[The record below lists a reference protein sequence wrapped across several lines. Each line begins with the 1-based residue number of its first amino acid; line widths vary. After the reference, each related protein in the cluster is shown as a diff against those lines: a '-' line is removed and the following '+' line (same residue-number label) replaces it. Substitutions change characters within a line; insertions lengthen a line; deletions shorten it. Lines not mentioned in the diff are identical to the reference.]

1 MRFKTTHNIFKDFG
15 EHFDENWMDSNTII
29 TPPKTNWDYKR
40 PMQIEDVNLWEVV
53 YEQGGAVGVYAS
65 WDPYA
70 EFYMIRV
77 GWFLEAQ
84 GYGAEI
90 YYGPGSM
97 NKMIKRAKELNIPI
111 STNNV
116 WIDPNDMWLYT
127 EA

>member
-15 EHFDENWMDSNTII
+15 EHFDPNWMDSNKII
-29 TPPKTNWDYKR
+29 TPPKKDWDYKR
-40 PMQIEDVNLWEVV
+40 QMQIEDVNLWEVI
-53 YEQGGAVGVYAS
+53 YEQGGGFGIYAA